1 MAEFISQWGL
11 LILLFVLMYFMMI
24 RPQQQQQKKRQ
35 EMLNS
40 LKVGDEIITIGG
52 LHGVIQAIDD
62 ANSTIRVKVAS
73 NVELTFSRS
82 AVGSVKRG
90 E

>member
-1 MAEFISQWGL
+1 LEFVVQWGP

-40 LKVGDEIITIGG
+40 LKVGDEIVTIGG
-52 LHGVIQAIDD
+52 LHGVIQALDES
-62 ANSTIRVKVAS
+62 NNTIRVKVAS
-73 NVELTFSRS
+73 NVELTFNRS
-82 AVGSVKRG
+82 AVGNVRRG